1 LLASRFFQ
9 IIELSLEYMNY
20 NLHPIFVHFP
30 IAFFLLYS
38 LLRLLPWPKRL
49 PTVDWRIPR
58 IVMLIVGLLGA
69 WLANITGEV
78 AQHLTKPN
86 HALVE
91 MHETFAG
98 ASVNI
103 YVILLIAEVLIFIKP
118 EWLDTQYLKFI
129 KPLIIFLQK
138 LFAGPYLFW
147 LLALVGAILIAI
159 TGLLGGVMVYGTAA
173 DPLAAPVMKLL
184 GL

>member
-1 LLASRFFQ
+1 
-9 IIELSLEYMNY
+9 MNY

-38 LLRLLPWPKRL
+38 LLRLFPWPQKL
-49 PTVDWRIPR
+49 PTVDWRLPR
-58 IVMLIVGLLGA
+58 IVLLVVGLLGA
-69 WLANITGEV
+69 WLANVTGEIASDLV
-78 AQHLTKPN
+78 RVD

-91 MHETFAG
+91 MHEGFAG
-98 ASVNI
+98 ASVNL
-103 YVILLIAEVLIFIKP
+103 YVVLLIIE
-118 EWLDTQYLKFI
+118 
-129 KPLIIFLQK
+129 LIIFIPPQWLNNETGRRFQSLLVK
-138 LFAGPYLFW
+138 TKQLLSPWLFR

-173 DPLAAPVMKLL
+173 DPLAALMLKLL